1 MAERRFSGKF
11 DNICDFVIDWQ
22 GLDQRNSA
30 RANEIRTVPISLY
43 RLHQNRKRDCSE
55 NGNKNSDH
63 RVITF
68 SKGVILE
75 MDQMEFKKYSNQ
87 VINNP
92 YKKDF
97 LFTLCLP
104 IEQMSIK

>member
-68 SKGVILE
+68 SKGGYSGDGSDGVQEVLE
-75 MDQMEFKKYSNQ
+75 PGNQ
-87 VINNP
+87 QSLQKRLFVHP
-92 YKKDF
+92 
-97 LFTLCLP
+97 LFTY
-104 IEQMSIK
+104 